1 MGPAE
6 LSEGDQVYIL
16 AGGKVPLVLRP
27 VSGSQLDTF
36 ELVGDCYIHGVMDGE
51 AVVEHPMYSGK
62 NPWKKAVATAKRIVP
77 LRSKSLDPDLPLR
90 DFHDVFIV

>member
-1 MGPAE
+1 
-6 LSEGDQVYIL
+6 
-16 AGGKVPLVLRP
+16 
-27 VSGSQLDTF
+27 
-36 ELVGDCYIHGVMDGE
+36 MDGE